1 MDSRRTPRRLTLSLS
16 VAVTV
21 ALAVGA
27 TGCQRPSRR
36 YQLNGQVI
44 AVDPARQ
51 ELTIKHDDIPGF
63 MPGMTMAFKVWAPRQ
78 LEGRMPG
85 ELVTATLVVNGTDA
99 HLRDVARTGFS
110 PVVEAR
116 PRPATRVLNL
126 LQPGGA
132 VRDTTLVDE
141 TGTRHRLEDWRGQTL
156 AVTFIYTRCP
166 LPNFCPVMDRHF
178 RAVQELVRADPD
190 LRGSVRLLSV
200 SFDPEHDQP
209 AVLAKHAANL
219 GADSGVWRFL
229 TGDREDVE
237 AFAAQFGV
245 SVMRESARPDDIVH
259 NLRTVIIDGE
269 GKLVTSVSGSEW
281 APADLVA
288 EIRRARTKR

>member
-1 MDSRRTPRRLTLSLS
+1 MNPRRIPRRPPLVLW
-16 VAVTV
+16 AAAAV

-27 TGCQRPSRR
+27 SGCQRPSRH

-63 MPGMTMAFKVWAPRQ
+63 MPGMTMAFKVWAPR
-78 LEGRMPG
+78 LMDGRIPG
-85 ELVTATLVVNGTDA
+85 EFVRATLVVNGTDA

-110 PVVEAR
+110 PIVEAD
-116 PRPATRVLNL
+116 PATRVVHH
-126 LQPGGA
+126 LQPGDT
-132 VRDTTLVDE
+132 VRDATLEDE
-141 TGTRHRLEDWRGQTL
+141 TGARHRLEDFRGDTL

-166 LPNFCPVMDRHF
+166 LPNFCPLMDRQF
-178 RAVQELVRADPD
+178 RAVHEQVRADPD
-190 LRGSVRLLSV
+190 LRGAVRLFSV

-209 AVLAKHAANL
+209 AVLAKHAARL
-219 GADSGVWRFL
+219 GADRAVWTFL

-245 SVMRESARPDDIVH
+245 SVMRESGRPDDIVH
-259 NLRTVIIDGE
+259 NLRTVIIDGQ
-269 GKLVTSVSGSEW
+269 GKLVTSFSGSEW
-281 APADLVA
+281 TPADLVT
-288 EIRRARTKR
+288 EIRRARARR

>member
-1 MDSRRTPRRLTLSLS
+1 MDSRRLPRRLTLSLS

-21 ALAVGA
+21 ALAVGTIA
-27 TGCQRPSRR
+27 CQRPSRR